1 MRRNDKGILFAVS
14 VIAVLLSVAGSLP
27 GQNAIRFTAMTYNT
41 HHGQGT
47 DNVLDLNRIARVID
61 SVNPYYA
68 ALQEIDSVVSRTG
81 NVDQPARYAQLTGMY
96 CTFAKAIPLAPGSYG
111 NMMLSRVPPAN
122 IRRLALP
129 GSEAR
134 VALFTDVDVSNGID
148 PQHATVTFIATHF
161 MNGEQTAQLQSAQD
175 INTYI
180 TNAANGDTS
189 RPMMLLGDLNCSSG
203 SSPITELQKKWSA
216 GSFNYGIDWIFFR
229 PANRWRFISARKPN
243 TGEAAIASD
252 HLPVET
258 IMELI
263 VPQTGIKS
271 DGFGAAPLHT
281 AIQARACNGK
291 ISVSYLLEAGIH
303 GAKVGLFNIHGQCL
317 KSVCMSGIREG
328 GRHTLSIPLEGF
340 PGQLCIVRMEIDGK
354 VTVARVSALDSF

>member
-1 MRRNDKGILFAVS
+1 MLLCVAILVVS
-14 VIAVLLSVAGSLP
+14 RSLY
-27 GQNAIRFTAMTYNT
+27 GQGNAIRFTAMTYNT

-96 CTFAKAIPLAPGSYG
+96 CAFARAIPLAPGSYG
-111 NMMLSRVPPAN
+111 NAMLAAAPPQN
-122 IRRLALP
+122 IRRLPLP

-148 PQHATVTFIATHF
+148 PLHATVTFIATHF
-161 MNGEQTAQLQSAQD
+161 MNGELTAQLQAAQS
-175 INTYI
+175 INSYV
-180 TNAANGDTS
+180 TNPSNGDTG
-189 RPMMLLGDLNCSSG
+189 RPMILLGDMNCSSG
-203 SSPITELQKKWSA
+203 SSPINELRTKWSA
-216 GSFNYGIDWIFFR
+216 GNFDYGIDWIMFR

-243 TGEAAIASD
+243 TGDAAIASD

-263 VPQTGIKS
+263 VPQTGIKNN
-271 DGFGAAPLHT
+271 GFSAVPLQPLST
-281 AIQARACNGK
+281 AIKAVAYRGG
-291 ISVSYLLEAGIH
+291 ISVSYLLETGIH
-303 GAKVGLFNIHGQCL
+303 DAKAGLFNIHGQCL
-317 KSVCMSGIREG
+317 KSVYISGSRES
-328 GRHTLSIPLEGF
+328 GRHSLSIPMEGF

-354 VTVARVSALDSF
+354 ITVTRVSVLGSF